1 MPENKV
7 ARKECEVFKELEDL
21 CHSPGYVHVIAY
33 LCFRDNTIRY
43 AVFFKIVV
51 TVYMLSRLLHW
62 QLFFRVQCRRTNR
75 LAVPD
80 GPCAPA

>member
-1 MPENKV
+1 MGDLTPHHSSAWLPGLTGLVVSGLLVGGTFTAVV
-7 ARKECEVFKELEDL
+7 AL
-21 CHSPGYVHVIAY
+21 SMS
-33 LCFRDNTIRY
+33 
-43 AVFFKIVV
+43 VFFKIVV